1 MKKLLNVAAVLS
13 CSLFLVGTALTFG
26 SAALAGPEKE
36 KARSLKKIDDE
47 ISILPED
54 ALKLIKTEKNL
65 LVIDVRSQFEFKQ
78 GAIENS
84 RNIPFIDILEGRYSL
99 PKDAPILLVCSIGG
113 RSFAAG
119 QILLERKY
127 KEVYNLDGGLDSWRG
142 RGLLIKP

>member
-1 MKKLLNVAAVLS
+1 MKKLLTVAAVL
-13 CSLFLVGTALTFG
+13 CFSLFLVGSALTLG
-26 SAALAGPEKE
+26 SPAVAAPTKE
-36 KARSLKKIDDE
+36 KATALKKIHDK

-54 ALKLIKTEKNL
+54 ALNLFETKKEL
-65 LVIDVRSQFEFKQ
+65 LVIDVRSPFEFEQ

-84 RNIPFIDILEGRYSL
+84 RNIPFIDILEGRHAL

-127 KEVYNLDGGLDSWRG
+127 QEVYSLDGGLDSWKEE
-142 RGLLIKP
+142 GLPIKP